1 MDLRLN
7 VQTWS
12 ELKSIEQA
20 LMHEEERVTKYMIQR
35 TVFILT
41 IHCQMEVTELFRL
54 VWLHSWADVFVCNN
68 MIYKEVSTNVSS
80 CPKLSTSLKNNRI
93 PINDSLTTT

>member
-20 LMHEEERVTKYMIQR
+20 LIHEEERVTKYMIQR

-41 IHCQMEVTELFRL
+41 IHCQMEVTELFHMIGL
-54 VWLHSWADVFVCNN
+54 ASFLGGCVC
-68 MIYKEVSTNVSS
+68 MQHHDI
-80 CPKLSTSLKNNRI
+80 
-93 PINDSLTTT
+93 